1 MRAPGKELPALIHPD
16 LETNECALRVVAAG
30 QVKKVE
36 WKCYTGMQRE
46 QVCSTSLRQPTNAR
60 RLTISNF

>member
-30 QVKKVE
+30 QVKKLN
-36 WKCYTGMQRE
+36 G
-46 QVCSTSLRQPTNAR
+46 NATLACNESR
-60 RLTISNF
+60 YVLHA